1 MIWKAKWIW
10 CQRRRYNQYN
20 DAMVTQKQFRV
31 PAFHKAEV
39 HITADTFYR
48 LYINNVWVNDGP
60 ARAWPEHYSYDSI
73 DITPYLKKGVNDV
86 KIIARYFGVGD
97 FHHIPQQAGLLAQ
110 IEIMTA
116 QGKVKTIPTDAAW
129 QAADYRPLLKN
140 TPKAS
145 IQMEPAEFYDARKAE
160 KLAFHKA
167 AVLFSAEAGPWRD
180 LTRRKVPLINRKEV
194 AFTRFLSAQAVDA
207 PGDYWCLP
215 FRNLLH
221 PHRMEANR
229 YVHCPFILTT
239 ILQVRKKTRVQFDVL
254 DSLGNRYSVFI
265 DGKSRKA
272 NSFLLAPGKHLVL
285 LVWKQLSHTTDLS
298 LRLVRE
304 GGTALLNPLR
314 PGYENPWCFIPFPEY
329 AFVSDDKN
337 WLHFMTSRPELAE
350 KVQKFQQLSEN
361 LVNQNKTNRDAK
373 ALCGSR
379 AKLTPSSRMFV
390 RDHYHR
396 FLSQQPLPDVAVHVD
411 NPAGLIHDNA
421 ETTTVYPSAR
431 GAVQLLYDL
440 GRQSCGYFDFE
451 LMAEENG
458 EIDIYAVEYLTPDGQ
473 IQNTLINRNGMSYI
487 TRKGLNRYV
496 SLKRRSGRYIFI
508 TLRNFRRPVQIR
520 RLGVIES
527 LYPAEYQGTFTCS
540 DESLNRIWGISA
552 RTLELCMED
561 TFTDCPL
568 YEQTLWVGDAR
579 NESLFAYTLFGG
591 SDIARN
597 SIEIT
602 AQSLER
608 FPITGCQVP
617 SGWDCLLP
625 AWSFLWGISVWEH
638 YWYTGDAAWLKKMWP
653 AVWKN
658 LQGAFGFIDKKGLF
672 SADFWNF
679 FDWAR
684 IDQDHECV
692 LHNSMFLVGA
702 IDAAVQ
708 CAAVLHKDRL
718 AGSLKS
724 KRRELASAI
733 NRLWDKKRKC
743 YPDSI
748 HEDGTISPSASQHT
762 SFLSLL
768 YDIIPARYRRDAI
781 QNIVNPDPQ
790 TIRVGSP
797 FAMMFLLETLEKLG
811 REKEIIQS
819 IYRDYTPM
827 LHLGATT
834 VWESFA
840 RGTLGNHEF
849 PTRSHCHAWSSA
861 PVYFFSRIILGLR
874 QTAVGCRSFAL
885 SPHPLDLKFARGS
898 VATPLGP
905 VSIQWQREGRTIN
918 ITCQTP
924 REIKIRLQRNPSL
937 KGLSL
942 QIERRKCL

>member
-1 MIWKAKWIW
+1 MKWKAKWIW
-10 CQRRRYNQYN
+10 CHRRCYNQYN
-20 DAMVTQKQFRV
+20 DAIVAQKQFRI
-31 PAFHKAEV
+31 PSFRKAVV

-48 LYINNVWVNDGP
+48 LYINDVWVNDGP
-60 ARAWPEHYSYDSI
+60 ARAWPEHFPYDSI
-73 DITPYLKKGVNDV
+73 DITAYVKKGVNEI
-86 KIIARYFGVGD
+86 KIIARFFGVGD
-97 FHHIPQQAGLLAQ
+97 FHHVPQQAGLLAQ
-110 IEIMTA
+110 IDITA
-116 QGKVKTIPTDAAW
+116 AHGKVKTIPTDSTW
-129 QAADYRPLLKN
+129 QVADYRPLIQN

-145 IQMEPAEFYDARKAE
+145 IQMEPVEYLDARWTK
-160 KLAFHKA
+160 KLVFQKA
-167 AVLFSAEAGPWRD
+167 AVLFPADGGPWQD
-180 LTRRKVPLINRKEV
+180 LTRRKVPLLNRKEV

-215 FRNLLH
+215 FRNLIH
-221 PHRMEANR
+221 PHRIEANR
-229 YVHCPFILTT
+229 YVHCPFILTS
-239 ILQVRKKTRVQFDVL
+239 ILHARKKTRVQFDVM
-254 DSLGNRYSVFI
+254 DSLGNRHSVFI
-265 DGKSRKA
+265 DGKSNKT
-272 NSFLLAPGKHLVL
+272 NTFHLSPGSHMVL
-285 LVWKQLSHTTDLS
+285 LVWSQLSHITDIS
-298 LRLVRE
+298 LCLIRE
-304 GGTALLNPLR
+304 DSAVLRNPIQ
-314 PGYENPWCFIPFPEY
+314 PNYENPWCFIPFTKY
-329 AFVSDDKN
+329 AFVSNDRN

-350 KVQKFQQLSEN
+350 KVQTFQRLSKKW
-361 LVNQNKTNRDAK
+361 VKQYK
-373 ALCGSR
+373 AGWDVKSLFGDR
-379 AKLTPSSRMFV
+379 AKLMPSERMFFK
-390 RDHYHR
+390 DTYHR
-396 FLSQQPLPDVAVHVD
+396 FISQQPLPEVKVRLD
-411 NPAGLIHDNA
+411 NPTGLIHENT
-421 ETTTVYPSAR
+421 EITTVYPSSR
-431 GAVQLLYDL
+431 GVVQLRYDL
-440 GRQSCGYFDFE
+440 GRQSCGYYHFE
-451 LMAEENG
+451 LITEENG
-458 EIDIYAVEYLTPDGQ
+458 EIDIYGVEYLTPDGQ
-473 IQNTLINRNGMSYI
+473 IQHTLINRNGMTY
-487 TRKGLNRYV
+487 TTQKGLNRYV

-527 LYPAEYQGTFTCS
+527 LYPAEYQGAFVCS
-540 DESLNRIWGISA
+540 DETLNRIWDISA

-591 SDIARN
+591 IDIARN

-638 YWYTGDAAWLKKMWP
+638 YWYTGDAAWLRKLWP

-658 LQGAFGFIDKKGLF
+658 LQGAFGFIDKNGLF
-672 SADFWNF
+672 TADFWNF

-692 LHNSMFLVGA
+692 LHNSMFLIGA
-702 IDAAVQ
+702 MDAAVQ
-708 CAAVLHKDRL
+708 CAAVLQKVRL
-718 AGSLKS
+718 ADSLKNR
-724 KRRELASAI
+724 RRELASAI
-733 NRLWDKKRKC
+733 NRFWDKKRKC

-768 YDIIPARYRRDAI
+768 YDIIPARCRRDAI
-781 QNIVNPDPQ
+781 GNLVNPRPQ
-790 TIRVGSP
+790 TVPVGSP

-811 REKEIIQS
+811 REKDIIQS
-819 IYRDYTPM
+819 IRNDYTPM

-840 RGTLGNHEF
+840 RGTLQKNEF

-874 QTAVGCRSFAL
+874 QTSPGCRTFEL
-885 SPHPLDLKFARGS
+885 SPHPLGLHFARGS
-898 VATPLGP
+898 VVTPHGP
-905 VSIQWQREGRTIN
+905 LSVQWQRSGRTM
-918 ITCQTP
+918 
-924 REIKIRLQRNPSL
+924 EISYQAPAGVQVQFKRNPSL

-942 QIERRKCL
+942 PIERKPCP